1 MRPPMRW
8 MSKFQINQKI
18 FGAVIVALLF
28 LTSVLGWIIWD
39 SLTKMMTEELRK
51 RGISIAHNIAA
62 LCSDYILTDDQY
74 SIHLL
79 ISQAQKTNEDVRYIL
94 IINSNNG
101 LVGDTFSG
109 NLPKGILQAHTPDG
123 LNRQQVTTLS
133 SDEGNIHDILV
144 PIEEGGVGF
153 VRVGM
158 EETQAQT
165 YIFIKIGG
173 LIFATLLVCIGTAGI
188 TYYFTRLITKPINN
202 LVAVATGISAGNLSL
217 RVKVTNND
225 EVGKLAQAFNDM
237 ADSLI
242 SSNTEIEKLL
252 KELQEKDRLR
262 DTLILKLLSAQEDE
276 RKRIS
281 RELHDETSQALTSLM
296 VTMRVLAN
304 EAKDTE
310 QQELLNTSREIA
322 ASILRE
328 IRDLAVELRPPIL
341 DDMGLI
347 PAIKKYIQ
355 KFEEKY
361 GMTVVL
367 SVPEE
372 EIVIESHTAVALY
385 RILQESL
392 ANVVKHTAATRI
404 VIRMRLADHCIQL
417 TIHDNGHG
425 IQQEDFERARRQ
437 NRIGI
442 YGMKER
448 AELLGGS
455 FFVRTTNIDGTELTV
470 SIPLKLEKG
479 CSDGTDHSNHASG

>member
-1 MRPPMRW
+1 MRW
-8 MSKFQINQKI
+8 MRKLRINQKI
-18 FGAVIVALLF
+18 FGTIFVALLF
-28 LTSVLGWIIWD
+28 LASVLGWIIWD
-39 SLTKMMTEELRK
+39 SLTNMMAEELKK
-51 RGISIAHNIAA
+51 RGANIANNIAA
-62 LCSDYILTDDQY
+62 LCSDYILTDDQF

-79 ISQAQKTNEDVRYIL
+79 ISQAQKANEDVRYIL

-109 NLPKGILQAHTPDG
+109 NLPKGILSAHTPDG
-123 LNRQQVTTLS
+123 LDGQQVAALT
-133 SDEGNIHDILV
+133 SDEGTIHDILV
-144 PIEEGGVGF
+144 PIEGGDVGF

-158 EETQAQT
+158 AETAAQT
-165 YIFIKIGG
+165 YIFSKIGD

-188 TYYFTRLITKPINN
+188 TYYVTRFITKPINN
-202 LVAVATGISAGNLSL
+202 LVAVATGISAGKLSL
-217 RVKVTNND
+217 RAKVASND
-225 EVGKLAQAFNDM
+225 EVGKLAQAFNEM

-242 SSNTEIEKLL
+242 SSNTEVEMLL
-252 KELQEKDRLR
+252 KELQDKERLR
-262 DTLILKLLSAQEDE
+262 DTLILKLLAAQEDE

-304 EAKDTE
+304 EAKDAE
-310 QQELLNTSREIA
+310 QQELLHASREIA

-347 PAIKKYIQ
+347 PAIKKYVQ
-355 KFEEKY
+355 KFEEKHDIA
-361 GMTVVL
+361 VNL
-367 SVPEE
+367 FAPEDD
-372 EIVIESHTAVALY
+372 IDIDSHTAVALY

-392 ANVVKHTAATRI
+392 TNVVKHTAATQI
-404 VIRMRLADHCIQL
+404 EITMGIADHGIQL

-425 IQQEDFERARRQ
+425 IRPEDFERARQQ

-455 FFVRTTNIDGTELTV
+455 FGVTTTSVGGTELRV

-479 CSDGTDHSNHASG
+479 CSDGTDNNNHAS

>member
-1 MRPPMRW
+1 MRW

-18 FGAVIVALLF
+18 FGAIIVALLF
-28 LTSVLGWIIWD
+28 LASVLGWIIWD
-39 SLTKMMTEELRK
+39 SLTKMMGEELKK
-51 RGISIAHNIAA
+51 RGVNIANNIAA
-62 LCSDYILTDDQY
+62 LCSDYILTDDQF

-79 ISQAQKTNEDVRYIL
+79 ISQAQKANEDVRYIL

-101 LVGDTFSG
+101 LVGHTFSDQIA
-109 NLPKGILQAHTPDG
+109 KGILNAHTPNG
-123 LNRQQVTTLS
+123 LNSQQVATLT

-144 PIEEGGVGF
+144 PIEEGDVGF

-158 EETQAQT
+158 AEKQAKT
-165 YIFIKIGG
+165 YIFIKIGE

-188 TYYFTRLITKPINN
+188 TYYVTRFITKPINS

-217 RVKVTNND
+217 RAKVTSDD
-225 EVGKLAQAFNDM
+225 EVGKLAQAFNEM
-237 ADSLI
+237 ADNLI
-242 SSNTEIEKLL
+242 SSNTEVEMLL

-310 QQELLNTSREIA
+310 QQELLNASREIA

-347 PAIKKYIQ
+347 PAIKKYTR
-355 KFEEKY
+355 KFEGKY
-361 GMTVVL
+361 DIAVIL
-367 SVPEE
+367 FVPED
-372 EIVIESHTAVALY
+372 EIIIDSHAAVALY

-392 ANVVKHTAATRI
+392 TNVVKHTVATQI
-404 VIRMRLADHCIQL
+404 VIKMGIVDHCIQL

-425 IQQEDFERARRQ
+425 IQQEDFERACKQ

-455 FFVRTTNIDGTELTV
+455 FFVKTKGIGGTELMV

-479 CSDGTDHSNHASG
+479 CSDGTDNSNHAS

>member
-1 MRPPMRW
+1 MKW
-8 MSKFQINQKI
+8 LSKLRINRKI
-18 FGAVIVALLF
+18 FGMILVALLF
-28 LTSVLGWIIWD
+28 LASVLGSIIWD
-39 SLTKMMTEELRK
+39 SLTNMMTEELEK
-51 RGISIAHNIAA
+51 RGTSIANNIAA
-62 LCSDYILTDDQY
+62 LSSDYILTDDQF

-79 ISQAQKTNEDVRYIL
+79 ISQAQKSNEDVRYIL
-94 IINSNNG
+94 IINSKNG

-109 NLPKGILQAHTPDG
+109 NLPKGILSAHTLG
-123 LNRQQVTTLS
+123 GANHQKVATLT

-144 PIEEGGVGF
+144 PIEGGDVGF

-158 EETQAQT
+158 EEKQAKAF
-165 YIFIKIGG
+165 IFTKIGE
-173 LIFATLLVCIGTAGI
+173 LVWATLLVCIGTAGI
-188 TYYFTRLITKPINN
+188 AYYVTHFITKPINN
-202 LVAVATGISAGNLSL
+202 LVAVATGISAGNLSI
-217 RVKVTNND
+217 RAKVTSDD
-225 EVGKLAQAFNDM
+225 EVGKLAHAFNDM
-237 ADSLI
+237 ADNLI
-242 SSNTEIEKLL
+242 SSGTEVEMLL
-252 KELQEKDRLR
+252 RKLQEKERLR
-262 DTLILKLLSAQEDE
+262 DTLILKLLTAQEDE

-304 EAKDTE
+304 EAKDAE
-310 QQELLNTSREIA
+310 QQELLHTSREVA

-355 KFEEKY
+355 KFEEKH
-361 GMTVVL
+361 
-367 SVPEE
+367 
-372 EIVIESHTAVALY
+372 EIVVDLFAPADDIVIDSLTAVALY

-392 ANVVKHTAATRI
+392 TNVVKHTAATRI
-404 VIRMRLADHCIQL
+404 EITMGTTDHCIQL

-425 IQQEDFERARRQ
+425 IQPEDFERARQQ

-455 FFVRTTNIDGTELTV
+455 FFVKTTNVGGTELRV
-470 SIPLKLEKG
+470 SIPLNLEKG
-479 CSDGTDHSNHASG
+479 VQ